1 MSAVSEVGLRERKR
15 EKTRDALMRTALQL
29 FSERGFDHVT
39 VEEIAAGYDLSA
51 RTFFRYFASKEDVLF
66 SEGDRHRTHLLQALA
81 EQAPSMGPFAALEAA
96 LRLVATDYAQERD
109 LLRMRHQIVAS
120 TPSLSTRAAERK
132 QGWEVEVIDL
142 LRASGRARGMS
153 DVDLRLVVAAT
164 TTALQVAI
172 EAWVVSD
179 DDADLDTLLD
189 AVFERL
195 RTGLGR

>member
-1 MSAVSEVGLRERKR
+1 
-15 EKTRDALMRTALQL
+15 MRTALQL

-66 SEGDRHRTHLLQALA
+66 SEGDRHRTRLLEALA
-81 EQAPSMGPFAALEAA
+81 EQDASMGPFAALEAA
-96 LRLVATDYAQERD
+96 LGSWPRTTRKNATFCGCATRSS
-109 LLRMRHQIVAS
+109 RRHR
-120 TPSLSTRAAERK
+120 PSRRRAAERR
-132 QGWEVEVIDL
+132 QGWETQVIDE

-179 DDADLDTLLD
+179 SAADLDPILD